1 MESLNGKVEMEKGK
15 GKHTKIKI
23 EQFDQIFN
31 HIGGVG
37 LFQIVYAVLIGK
49 YLQKLRNLPS
59 KFYLFNI

>member
-1 MESLNGKVEMEKGK
+1 MESLNGKLEMEKGK

-49 YLQKLRNLPS
+49 YLQKLRNLPP
-59 KFYLFNI
+59 KF

>member
-37 LFQIVYAVLIGK
+37 LFQIVYAVLIGQ
-49 YLQKLRNLPS
+49 YLQKLRNVPS
-59 KFYLFNI
+59 KFYLYYI